1 MKLPGSAVVSPV
13 IDPPDVIVPFI
24 PRSEILMRFVPFIP
38 CTRAVACGAL
48 AIMGLALVGS
58 GSHLNAQGAPAA
70 RGTAATRTAIDSY
83 TLPNGLQ
90 VHMVE
95 DHSSQVVAVDL
106 WYNVGSRNEVAGRTG
121 FAHLFEHM
129 MFQGSANAPKGEH
142 MKLIGNAGGNLNG
155 STRADVTNYYE
166 WLPSNRINLALWLEA
181 DRMRSLAITPE
192 NLKNQQEAVK
202 EERRLRFDNQPY
214 TGALVDRLPTLWDAK
229 GCFAYSHSLIG
240 SMDDLNAAKVEDV
253 KAFFDLY
260 YAPNNAT
267 LVVVGD
273 FKPAETKALIAQYFG
288 DIPRGKTPP
297 SVACEQGL
305 GTAARRE
312 VVPDRNATLPALLVA
327 YRIPA
332 VNHADYPA
340 LELLGTILGG
350 GESSRL
356 NRSLV
361 RDAKVALVTQ
371 ALVNPFGPTR
381 GPGAFGVLAIANQ
394 GVAIDSAE
402 VRLQGEMARVRADGV
417 NEAEVTKAKNAY
429 RFAKVSERQQ
439 AMPFAEAIHFAALFL
454 GDVRAV
460 DTDLDRY
467 DAVTAADI
475 RRVAERYLR
484 PENSLTLVIT
494 PEKK

>member
-1 MKLPGSAVVSPV
+1 MR
-13 IDPPDVIVPFI
+13 I
-24 PRSEILMRFVPFIP
+24 PLLRRSL
-38 CTRAVACGAL
+38 AAAL
-48 AIMGLALVGS
+48 ALLLPLAG
-58 GSHLNAQGAPAA
+58 GAQAP
-70 RGTAATRTAIDSY
+70 RTAIDSY
-83 TLPNGLQ
+83 TLPNGLR
-90 VHMVE
+90 VHLVE
-95 DHSSQVVAVDL
+95 DHSSQVVAVNL
-106 WYNVGSRNEVAGRTG
+106 WYDVGSRNEVPGRTG

-142 MKLIGNAGGNLNG
+142 MTRIGNAGGSLNG

-166 WLPSNRINLALWLEA
+166 WLPSNRLNLALWLEA
-181 DRMRSLAITPE
+181 DRMRALAITPE
-192 NLKNQQEAVK
+192 NLRNQQEAVK

-214 TGALVDRLPTLWDAK
+214 TGALVDRLPTLWDAQ

-267 LVVVGD
+267 LVIVGD
-273 FKPAETKALIAQYFG
+273 FKPAEAKALIAQYFS
-288 DIPRGKTPP
+288 DIPRGQAPP
-297 SVACEQGL
+297 PVRCEQGL

-312 VVPDRNATLPALLVA
+312 VVPDRNATLPAVLMA
-327 YRIPA
+327 FRIPA

-340 LELLGTILGG
+340 LELLGTIVGG
-350 GESSRL
+350 GESSRF
-356 NRSLV
+356 NRALV
-361 RDAKVALVTQ
+361 RDAKVALAAQ

-381 GPGAFGVLAIANQ
+381 GPGAWAALAIANQ
-394 GVAIDSAE
+394 GVAADSAE
-402 VRLQGEMARVRADGV
+402 ARLTAELARVRAEGV
-417 NEAEVTKAKNAY
+417 SEAEVTKAKNAY
-429 RFAKVSERQQ
+429 RFGKVSERQQ
-439 AMPFAEAIHFAALFL
+439 ALPFAEAVHFAALFL

-475 RRVAERYLR
+475 RRVADRYLR